1 MDGEQCSW
9 EQHVELSNQ
18 KEFCVVLGMKYLW
31 LWVVEYHL
39 KASEDP
45 V

>member
-1 MDGEQCSW
+1 MDGEQYSW
-9 EQHVELSNQ
+9 DQHVELSNQ

-31 LWVVEYHL
+31 VVEYHL
-39 KASEDP
+39 KASEGP